1 MAILGF
7 AGKASADAWIEDCE
21 ILNNETDILLKNIS
35 MCLEDIGQDGKGSLL
50 DTLVA
55 TGTEMLNTTA
65 VMVTSFKKMRD
76 LVQDLALKIIEAIAG
91 NDSLL
96 GTVANVIGRLG
107 N

>member
-1 MAILGF
+1 MAMLGF

-35 MCLEDIGQDGKGSLL
+35 MCLQDIGHDGKGSLL
-50 DTLVA
+50 DTLVS
-55 TGTEMLNTTA
+55 TGLEMVSTTA

-76 LVQDLALKIIEAIAG
+76 LVADLASKIIEAITD

-96 GTVANVIGRLG
+96 GTVANIIGRFG